1 MSMDN
6 SLREMSTKADLESKQ
21 IRAVR
26 RERGVRTAANGG
38 WVSFR
43 GEEKCSGIGG
53 EGCVRL

>member
-6 SLREMSTKADLESKQ
+6 SLREMFTKADLDSKQ
-21 IRAVR
+21 VRAVR
-26 RERGVRTAANGG
+26 RGKGVRMAANGG